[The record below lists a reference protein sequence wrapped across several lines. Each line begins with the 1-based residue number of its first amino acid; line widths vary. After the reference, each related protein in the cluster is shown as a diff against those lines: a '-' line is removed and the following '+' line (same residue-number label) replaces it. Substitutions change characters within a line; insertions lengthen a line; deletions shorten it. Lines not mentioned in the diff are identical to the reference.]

1 MIYDIFHV
9 ALHGYYSTGVVDQTS
24 SQDAVAKVC
33 WQEFRA
39 FLRGCEG
46 VCVWAW
52 NDVWQCLVPRQS
64 PLLIYLPN
72 RHALG

>member
-9 ALHGYYSTGVVDQTS
+9 ALHGYCSPGVVDQTS
-24 SQDAVAKVC
+24 WEDAVDAKVC

-46 VCVWAW
+46 VCV
-52 NDVWQCLVPRQS
+52 
-64 PLLIYLPN
+64 
-72 RHALG
+72 